1 LKEILVL
8 LADGFEEVEALT
20 VVDYLRRKD
29 ILVKTCSISK
39 SKIVIG
45 VHDIPVEADLL
56 IDNIRNIEDCN
67 GVIIPGG
74 MPGAENLKNSKAVIN
89 TVQKFYKENKLIGAI
104 CAGPIVLKEAGIIE
118 GKDITSYPGFE
129 EDLKGGNYKEDL
141 VVRDGNII
149 TARGPAVAVYFA
161 LELIEYISG
170 KEKSD
175 ELKNDILLNMVER
188 RYQ

>member
-45 VHDIPVEADLL
+45 AHDIPVEADLL

-89 TVQKFYKENKLIGAI
+89 TVQKFYKEDKLIGAI

>member
-1 LKEILVL
+1 
-8 LADGFEEVEALT
+8 
-20 VVDYLRRKD
+20 
-29 ILVKTCSISK
+29 
-39 SKIVIG
+39 
-45 VHDIPVEADLL
+45 
-56 IDNIRNIEDCN
+56 
-67 GVIIPGG
+67 
-74 MPGAENLKNSKAVIN
+74 M
-89 TVQKFYKENKLIGAI
+89 IGAI